1 MKDSKKYTTIG
12 KAIISD
18 IEKFTQWLKTDEGM
32 NYVEWNWSEQRSKM
46 LGVKWDENCI
56 GFSSLQGVVPFL
68 QLSDSSI
75 YNGDKWNRINDLVE
89 CQEYLLSVNQKFNVV
104 YLDPQNRFASIYY
117 GDFKYMIPCKFLDL
131 EMFVDYDMLTVA
143 EAKRISGTV
152 TEMSLLPADRN
163 NVSINSAKS
172 KIEEAKSAI
181 QSAKDELTRVED
193 EKREELEKLK
203 AELEKKYQERLSE
216 IRAKRDE
223 IEKMKE
229 DLEKQLYILESEI
242 YAIRCYTGEVVD
254 FTCLIKGTS
263 APVDQPFVVNQ
274 KIRFID
280 EELAKALA
288 IYDFDGDNR
297 DISTFEKILQHRED
311 IRGLFAP
318 QEKCISFV
326 KVSKTGKTWGGHQ
339 LFSNALQKYEKYH
352 GKTIGILIQNG
363 ENLYIGWT
371 DEEKISLQ
379 SENAFFN
386 PGTKTEI
393 HEDDDRLVET
403 STTSEMVSRY
413 FIFSILQGVLDHGKI
428 VQLPEK
434 VSITPPNKYIV
445 YSLAD
450 DWIGDNRFGTFKDM
464 LEKTNKVDMKQFDML
479 LTIMRI
485 TRDDAGPR
493 YFGGYGRSQYDAYN
507 NNRGRGEKNRT
518 HDAQVS
524 DATIYPLNLI
534 DKTDYYSS
542 MVLKYPAK
550 MKITEISDG
559 KYTKVNTEYIDLQGP
574 PVLDDGRTYEVLN
587 NKYSFYD
594 VRNAS
599 DMKEVA
605 SLYYSNRDNYESSYQ
620 AEKDA
625 DGCKYCFRKELY
637 SVDHKTTEYQYFVS
651 VEKDEN
657 WLTGKRSRCNF
668 EIYPDEVINL
678 TFFNT
683 VWIKYVMMNKNLGR
697 LVIGG
702 EQVDFAYFS
711 RYLNIALEYLKKR
724 EEEESKM
731 IEDNTGA
738 TLWNEWQVDLS
749 EWKIANN
756 IHALTPTRAKK
767 FVRDHE
773 KEMKGE

>member
-68 QLSDSSI
+68 QLSDNSI

-117 GDFKYMIPCKFLDL
+117 GDFEYMIPCKFLDL

-181 QSAKDELTRVED
+181 QSAIGELTRVED

-216 IRAKRDE
+216 IQAKRDE
-223 IEKMKE
+223 VEKMKE

-242 YAIRCYTGEVVD
+242 YAIRCYTGEVVN
-254 FTCLIKGTS
+254 FTCLMKGNS
-263 APVDQPFVVNQ
+263 APVDTPFVVNQ
-274 KIRFID
+274 KIRFLD
-280 EELAKALA
+280 EELAKAVA
-288 IYDFDGDNR
+288 IYDFDGDKKC
-297 DISTFEKILQHRED
+297 ISTFEKILQNRED

-318 QEKCISFV
+318 QEKCIAFV
-326 KVSKTGKTWGGHQ
+326 KVSKTGNTWGSHE
-339 LFSNALQKYEKYH
+339 LFANALQKYEKYH

-393 HEDDDRLVET
+393 HEDDDHLVET
-403 STTSEMVSRY
+403 SSTSEMVSRY
-413 FIFSILQGVLDHGKI
+413 FIFSILQGLLDHGNI

-434 VSITPPNKYIV
+434 VSITSPNKYIV

-450 DWIGDNRFGTFKDM
+450 GWIGDNRFGTFKDM
-464 LEKTNKVDMKQFDML
+464 VEKTKRVEMKQFDTL

-485 TRDDAGPR
+485 TRDDVGCFDR
-493 YFGGYGRSQYDAYN
+493 YGRSIYDAYN
-507 NNRGRGEKNRT
+507 NDRGRGEKNRT
-518 HDAQVS
+518 YDAHVS

-550 MKITEISDG
+550 IKMTEVSDG
-559 KYTKVNTEYIDLQGP
+559 KYTRVNREYVDLQGP
-574 PVLDDGRTYEVLN
+574 PVLDEGRTYEVLN

-594 VRNAS
+594 VKNAS
-599 DMKEVA
+599 DMKAVA
-605 SLYYSNRDNYESSYQ
+605 TLHYSDNYESSYQ
-620 AEKDA
+620 DKKDE
-625 DGCKYCFRKELY
+625 DGCIYCIRKELY
-637 SVDHKTTEYQYFVS
+637 SVDYRKTEYQYFVS
-651 VEKDEN
+651 VEKEEN
-657 WLTGKRSRCNF
+657 WLTGKRARCNF
-668 EIYPDEVINL
+668 EIYPDEVLNL
-678 TFFNT
+678 TFFNS
-683 VWIKYVMMNKNLGR
+683 VWIKYVMMNKELGH

-702 EQVDFAYFS
+702 QKVDFAHFS
-711 RYLNIALEYLKKR
+711 KYLNIALEYLKKR
-724 EEEESKM
+724 EQDEYEM
-731 IEDNTGA
+731 IEEATGV
-738 TLWNEWQVDLS
+738 TPWNEWQVDLS
-749 EWKIANN
+749 EWKIKNN

-767 FVRDHE
+767 FVRDHDR
-773 KEMKGE
+773 EMKGE